1 MGGNME
7 YIDFELG
14 DFPLQS
20 GRTLKNAR
28 LAYKT
33 YGTLNAAGDNC
44 IVFPTYYTGTHES
57 NARLIG
63 TGRVLDPAQ
72 YFIVVPNLFG
82 NALSTSPSNATG
94 DQAGAGFPKVT
105 IYDNVMAQHRLVTEH
120 LGVTSIKLVTGWSM
134 GAVQS
139 FQWAALFPELVERL
153 LPFCGAARCSPHNFV
168 FLEGVKAA
176 LCADAAFQ
184 GGRYT
189 SLPETGLRAF
199 GRVYCGWAYSQA
211 FFRDGLYRN
220 LGCDSVEEFLV
231 AWEEEHLAWDAND
244 LLAKLWTWQ
253 HADLSA
259 NARFQGDYAAALGAI
274 RAKTIIMP
282 GDRDLYFP
290 VEDSLMEA
298 DLIPG
303 AELRPFRS
311 DYGHC
316 AGAPGRFPAETA
328 FLEQALRELLAR

>member
-1 MGGNME
+1 MASH
-7 YIDFELG
+7 
-14 DFPLQS
+14 PRQP
-20 GRTLKNAR
+20 KAR
-28 LAYKT
+28 R
-33 YGTLNAAGDNC
+33 
-44 IVFPTYYTGTHES
+44 
-57 NARLIG
+57 AR
-63 TGRVLDPAQ
+63 
-72 YFIVVPNLFG
+72 
-82 NALSTSPSNATG
+82 
-94 DQAGAGFPKVT
+94 
-105 IYDNVMAQHRLVTEH
+105 
-120 LGVTSIKLVTGWSM
+120 
-134 GAVQS
+134 
-139 FQWAALFPELVERL
+139 
-153 LPFCGAARCSPHNFV
+153 RCSPIRTPD
-168 FLEGVKAA
+168 E
-176 LCADAAFQ
+176 D
-184 GGRYT
+184 
-189 SLPETGLRAF
+189 
-199 GRVYCGWAYSQA
+199 
-211 FFRDGLYRN
+211 
-220 LGCDSVEEFLV
+220 V